1 MEMDFVV
8 IAFIM
13 ESVLFL
19 AGLFKV
25 YTDMQVHFKEI
36 DVRLKAV
43 ERQDDEIYEK
53 LDRIMEKLSQMDV
66 KMENKANR

>member
-1 MEMDFVV
+1 MDFVLMGFV
-8 IAFIM
+8 L
-13 ESVLFL
+13 ESVIFL

-43 ERQDDEIYEK
+43 ERQDDEIYDK
-53 LDRIMEKLSQMDV
+53 LDKIMDKLSEIEI
-66 KMENKANR
+66 KMESKANR

>member
-1 MEMDFVV
+1 MDMVVVGFV
-8 IAFIM
+8 M

-43 ERQDDEIYEK
+43 ERQDDEIYAK
-53 LDRIMEKLSQMDV
+53 LDKIMDKLSEMDV
-66 KMENKANR
+66 KMENKANRS

>member
-1 MEMDFVV
+1 MD
-8 IAFIM
+8 IILIGFIL
-13 ESVLFL
+13 EAVLFL

-36 DVRLKAV
+36 DVRLSAV
-43 ERQDDEIYEK
+43 ERQDDEIFLK
-53 LDRIMEKLSQMDV
+53 LDKIMEKLSQIDV

>member
-1 MEMDFVV
+1 MV